1 MKKFR
6 GRQGGEEHVGN
17 LSYFPGEGVLPI
29 MIYKEKLRPKEVP
42 SLYKMKY
49 KKVRNSGLSLP
60 VYNFFQYLP
69 PHHIE
74 DNSFSTMIG
83 ILYQSL

>member
-17 LSYFPGEGVLPI
+17 FSYFPGGGVLPI

-42 SLYKMKY
+42 SLCKMKY
-49 KKVRNSGLSLP
+49 KKVRTSGLSLP
-60 VYNFFQYLP
+60 VYNFFQSLP
-69 PHHIE
+69 PPP
-74 DNSFSTMIG
+74 TT
-83 ILYQSL
+83 